1 MKEVTT
7 VVPTVTK
14 VATFPPDNPDP
25 PPLSKNGIVKPTCKE
40 IGAQTDNE
48 VGNSKQDNSTQTKTQ
63 WLQIS
68 LNSPPLSLTQEVP
81 DVVLWLIPKEYIVKE
96 TELWFL
102 TIKGNVTI
110 AVVRLVQNN
119 VSSQSHIDIF
129 ERLCSINTYEKY
141 IYLDE
146 NIHYLATLS

>member
-1 MKEVTT
+1 M
-7 VVPTVTK
+7 
-14 VATFPPDNPDP
+14 
-25 PPLSKNGIVKPTCKE
+25 SKNGIVKPTCKE

-81 DVVLWLIPKEYIVKE
+81 DVVVWLIPKEYIVKE
-96 TELWFL
+96 TEIWFL
-102 TIKGNVTI
+102 MIKGNVTI

-146 NIHYLATLS
+146 NIHYLATIIINIYLH